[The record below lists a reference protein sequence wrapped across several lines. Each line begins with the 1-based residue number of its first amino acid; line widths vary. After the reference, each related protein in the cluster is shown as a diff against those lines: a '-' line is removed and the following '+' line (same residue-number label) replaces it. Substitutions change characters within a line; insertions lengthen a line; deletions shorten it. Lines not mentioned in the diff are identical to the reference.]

1 LRQTGAPTNN
11 IHMSVYIRVV
21 LVVLVLVIG
30 GGIAFLLTWD
40 IPPPTSPIEKTLP
53 DDRFEQ

>member
-1 LRQTGAPTNN
+1 
-11 IHMSVYIRVV
+11 MSVYLRIV
-21 LVVLVLVIG
+21 LIVLVLAIG

-53 DDRFEQ
+53 DDRFAE